1 MILDILHWHP
11 LLHHNNPLYCNRR
24 SLRTRHWIFFFF
36 NSFLLRQGNFGL
48 HSFASLCPIVWSQS
62 FHLLSSLSE
71 LETPLK
77 LFFCRVVLLFS
88 VELLS
93 ARDNCLLQMSVVPFI
108 VWHTP
113 RNGSG
118 TLQRPCRWTWRGTA
132 GTVAPTGPGSC
143 SSQGLAL
150 LLLLLQLQA
159 VSASQLWSSVE
170 VLKSPYVALR
180 RSCVL
185 CAHDTWEPLL
195 CSLCLLPAE
204 VTYVHC

>member
-1 MILDILHWHP
+1 MNS
-11 LLHHNNPLYCNRR
+11 LLL
-24 SLRTRHWIFFFF
+24 W
-36 NSFLLRQGNFGL
+36 QGNFGL
-48 HSFASLCPIVWSQS
+48 YSFASPCPIVFSQS

-132 GTVAPTGPGSC
+132 GTVAPTGPGSRSRRGSAL
-143 SSQGLAL
+143 SSLP
-150 LLLLLQLQA
+150 QLQA
-159 VSASQLWSSVE
+159 VSAFQLCSSVE
-170 VLKSPYVALR
+170 ALKCPYVALW

-204 VTYVHC
+204 VT